1 MSGAP
6 VKAPMGERQ
15 PGQRWTDHQVDQVIA
30 RLLQFGVLIATIV
43 VLAGGTLLVV
53 RGGTV
58 LDLSTFHGE
67 SSAITSVGAI
77 LRGVAAMDA
86 RSITQF
92 GLVLLI
98 LTPIARVALTLGA
111 FLIQKDRLYVA
122 LTAVV
127 LALLLFGLFA

>member
-1 MSGAP
+1 MQ
-6 VKAPMGERQ
+6 APMGERR
-15 PGQRWTDHQVDQVIA
+15 PGQRWSDHQVDQVIA
-30 RLLQFGVLIATIV
+30 RLLQIGVLIASIV
-43 VLAGGTLLVV
+43 VLVGGTLLVA

-58 LDLSTFHGE
+58 LDLTEFRGE
-67 SSAITSVGAI
+67 SSAVTSVGAI

-86 RSITQF
+86 RAITQL

-111 FLIQKDRLYVA
+111 FVLQRDRLYVA

-127 LALLLFGLFA
+127 LVLLLVGLF

>member
-1 MSGAP
+1 MKTPSGD
-6 VKAPMGERQ
+6 RL
-15 PGQRWTDHQVDQVIA
+15 PGQRWTDQQVDQVIA
-30 RLLQFGVLIATIV
+30 RLLQVGVAIATIV
-43 VLAGGTLLVV
+43 VLVGGALLLM

-58 LDLSTFHGE
+58 LDLRLFHGE
-67 SSAITSVGAI
+67 AAGLTSVGAI
-77 LRGVAAMDA
+77 LHGVAARDA

-111 FLIQKDRLYVA
+111 FVVQRDRLYVA

-127 LALLLFGLFA
+127 LALLLLGLF